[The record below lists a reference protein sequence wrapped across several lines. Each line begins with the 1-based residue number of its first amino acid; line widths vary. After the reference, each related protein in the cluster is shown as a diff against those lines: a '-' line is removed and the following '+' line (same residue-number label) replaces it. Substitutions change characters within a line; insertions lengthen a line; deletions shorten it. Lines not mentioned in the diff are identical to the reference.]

1 MNITDISCTNC
12 NNTTAF
18 EHSHNLVE
26 CTSCSTTIHMDTPVF
41 HTYKVEPLHDI
52 MEQRAK
58 EQATKDMLDEWH
70 LQCNENYL
78 GAQLEDYIKC
88 NGYKIWQ
95 RANCFTEVDWS
106 TCFDTN
112 NITNNNIC
120 DCTAPQ
126 VDEDKMC
133 ICGLPITMEADWTND
148 SGYSD
153 VFH

>member
-1 MNITDISCTNC
+1 MKITDISCTNC

-58 EQATKDMLDEWH
+58 DKA
-70 LQCNENYL
+70 
-78 GAQLEDYIKC
+78 LEDIHQAIHLELWLEEQSPL
-88 NGYKIWQ
+88 G
-95 RANCFTEVDWS
+95 VDWS

-112 NITNNNIC
+112 NIRVAI
-120 DCTAPQ
+120 
-126 VDEDKMC
+126 
-133 ICGLPITMEADWTND
+133 
-148 SGYSD
+148 
-153 VFH
+153 

>member
-1 MNITDISCTNC
+1 MKLTDISCTNC

-26 CTSCSTTIHMDTPVF
+26 CTSCSTMIHMDTPVF
-41 HTYKVEPLHDI
+41 HTYEVEPLHDI

-58 EQATKDMLDEWH
+58 DKAVIDM
-70 LQCNENYL
+70 
-78 GAQLEDYIKC
+78 QL
-88 NGYKIWQ
+88 
-95 RANCFTEVDWS
+95 ANMPFIDWS
-106 TCFDTN
+106 TCFDTD

-133 ICGLPITMEADWTND
+133 ICGLPITIQTDWTND